1 MSVYGDAIHRVST
14 ISRNPRSI
22 IFQQF
27 INRIILLVFLHFT
40 AEILPLL
47 DENLPD
53 FNLLFIRKI
62 AS

>member
-1 MSVYGDAIHRVST
+1 MSVYGDAMNRVST

>member
-1 MSVYGDAIHRVST
+1 MNRVST